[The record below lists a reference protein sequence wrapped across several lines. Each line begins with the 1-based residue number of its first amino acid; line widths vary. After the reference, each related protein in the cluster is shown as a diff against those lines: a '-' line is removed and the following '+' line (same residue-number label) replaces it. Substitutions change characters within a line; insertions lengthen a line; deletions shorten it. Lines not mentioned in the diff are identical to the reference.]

1 MSKFDEFLSR
11 EGEPMNK
18 VKCLGFFC
26 ALFVFVT
33 SSFAAAKLDS
43 VTIGYSSFSGDYT
56 PLWIA
61 IENHLGAKYGL
72 DLKAIYAGRIRP
84 QQLLASGAVPFIVAT
99 GTGVLTS
106 HVVGVKDQVIV
117 LTSTNK
123 VPSALFTKT
132 SIKSAEELRG
142 KTVATGRPGAF
153 GDTMVRYILKAKLG
167 LTPDRDVKLVAIGEA
182 VLALPALEKGVVDG
196 ASLTLPYTLVAKRMG
211 YRELIDY
218 DKAGVVYPYNT
229 VTTLRTTAA
238 EKPELTEKVV
248 KTMID
253 AISIFKTDKGKSL
266 AAMKKYMRGASD
278 QIIEDTYEHTRAK
291 TEEVPMP
298 SLDVIKSALEILS
311 YQYPQAKQ
319 TDPNLLIDPSF
330 VKRIEQSGFIRALYK
345 K

>member
-1 MSKFDEFLSR
+1 
-11 EGEPMNK
+11 MNK
-18 VKCLGFFC
+18 LKCLVLFC
-26 ALFVFVT
+26 ALLVSAAT
-33 SSFAAAKLDS
+33 SFAATKLES
-43 VTIGYSSFSGDYT
+43 VTIGYSSFSGDYA

-61 IENHLGAKYGL
+61 IEEQLGKKYGL

-106 HVVGVKDQVIV
+106 HVVGVNDQVII

-123 VPSALFTKT
+123 VPSALFTKPT
-132 SIKSAEELRG
+132 IKNAEELRG

-167 LTPDRDVKLVAIGEA
+167 LTPDRDVKLLAIGEA
-182 VLALPALEKGVVDG
+182 VLAFPALEKGVVDG
-196 ASLTLPYTLVAKRMG
+196 ASLTMPYTFVAKRMG

-229 VTTLRTTAA
+229 VTTLRQTTA
-238 EKPELTEKVV
+238 KSPELVERVL
-248 KTMID
+248 KTMIE
-253 AISIFKTDKGKSL
+253 AISIFKTNKEKSL
-266 AAMKKYMRGASD
+266 AVMKKYMRGASE
-278 QIIEDTYEHTRAK
+278 QIIEDTYEQTRAK

-345 K
+345 